1 MGERRIPQLCT
12 WNVAVARCYV
22 TERTAIARMGGAR
35 TGHMNSLV
43 STEMDYCAA
52 CGSLSNKKYDRQ
64 SLQRCAAN
72 VISLCKCTA
81 SKRT

>member
-35 TGHMNSLV
+35 TGHMNHEQPCV
-43 STEMDYCAA
+43 
-52 CGSLSNKKYDRQ
+52 DRDG
-64 SLQRCAAN
+64 L
-72 VISLCKCTA
+72 LCRLWEFVQQKV
-81 SKRT
+81 